1 MPAAAVKRRIRMK
14 NLIVGQSGGPT
25 AAINSSLAGVIKRA
39 FDSEKIE
46 NVYGMING
54 IDGFIEEK
62 IVKLDRFRET
72 DRLKLL
78 RQTPSSFL
86 GSCRKK
92 LPEPDENG
100 EFYDKIFELFEK
112 YNIGYFI
119 YIGGN
124 DSMDTVK
131 KLSGYAAL
139 KNYDVKIAGIPKTID
154 NDLALTD
161 HTPGYGS
168 AAKFVANAVRQLAM
182 DTKVYDMKSVV
193 VAEIM
198 GRNAGWLTA
207 AAALANAR
215 ELSPVDIILLP
226 EAVFD
231 EDAFLKKVK
240 KVLERKNSTI
250 IAVSEGIKSKD
261 GRYIGESEPALMQDG
276 FAHAALGGAGQ
287 RIAKLISSR
296 LNIKTRSIEFSTL
309 QRCCSQNIS
318 LSDYEEAFSAGFEG
332 TDFALGGNTGFMAG
346 FKRCEGEAYKC
357 DVVCFDVNLIANL
370 EKKIPKEM
378 IGEDGMSVTEEFISY
393 ALPLI
398 DGEPELQYENGVVAV
413 EIL

>member
-1 MPAAAVKRRIRMK
+1 MITRMK

-39 FDSEKIE
+39 FDSAEIE

-54 IDGFIEEK
+54 IDGFMEEK
-62 IVKLDRFRET
+62 IINLDRFK
-72 DRLKLL
+72 DPQRLKLL

-92 LPEPDENG
+92 LPEPDEN
-100 EFYDKIFELFEK
+100 EEYYEKIFTLFEK

-131 KLSGYAAL
+131 KLSGYASS

-207 AAALANAR
+207 AAALANTSVLA
-215 ELSPVDIILLP
+215 PVDIILLP

-231 EDAFLKKVK
+231 ENAFIEKVK
-240 KVLERKNSTI
+240 KVLENKNSTI
-250 IAVSEGIKSKD
+250 IAVSEGIKNKD
-261 GRYIGESEPALMQDG
+261 GKYIGEAESTLMQDG
-276 FAHAALGGAGQ
+276 FAHAALGGVGQ

-332 TDFALGGNTGFMAG
+332 TGFALDGNTGFMAG
-346 FKRCEGEAYKC
+346 FKRNGGDPYKC

-370 EKKIPKEM
+370 EKKIPPEM
-378 IGEDGMSVTEEFISY
+378 IAEDGMSVTEDFIGY

-398 DGEPELQYENGVVAV
+398 DGEPELQYENGVVSM

>member
-1 MPAAAVKRRIRMK
+1 MITRMK

-39 FDSEKIE
+39 FDSAEIE

-54 IDGFIEEK
+54 IDGFMEEK
-62 IVKLDRFRET
+62 IINLDRFK
-72 DRLKLL
+72 DPQRLKLL

-92 LPEPDENG
+92 LPEPDEN
-100 EFYDKIFELFEK
+100 EEYYEKIFTLFEK

-131 KLSGYAAL
+131 KLSGYASS

-207 AAALANAR
+207 AAALANTSVLA
-215 ELSPVDIILLP
+215 PVDIILLP

-231 EDAFLKKVK
+231 ENAFIEKVK
-240 KVLERKNSTI
+240 KVLENKNSTI
-250 IAVSEGIKSKD
+250 IAVSEGIKNKD
-261 GRYIGESEPALMQDG
+261 GKYIGEAESALMKDG
-276 FAHAALGGAGQ
+276 FAHAALGGVGQ

-332 TDFALGGNTGFMAG
+332 TGFALDGNTGFMAG
-346 FKRCEGEAYKC
+346 FKRNGGDPYKC

-370 EKKIPKEM
+370 EKKIPPEM
-378 IGEDGMSVTEEFISY
+378 IAEDGMSVTEDFVGY

-398 DGEPELQYENGVVAV
+398 DGEPELQYENGVVSM

>member
-1 MPAAAVKRRIRMK
+1 MITRMK

-39 FDSEKIE
+39 FDSAEIE

-54 IDGFIEEK
+54 IDGFMEEK
-62 IVKLDRFRET
+62 IINLDRFK
-72 DRLKLL
+72 DPQRLKLL

-92 LPEPDENG
+92 LPEPDEN
-100 EFYDKIFELFEK
+100 EEYYEKIFTLFEK

-131 KLSGYAAL
+131 KLSGYASS

-207 AAALANAR
+207 AAALANTSVLA
-215 ELSPVDIILLP
+215 PVDIILLP

-231 EDAFLKKVK
+231 ENAF
-240 KVLERKNSTI
+240 I
-250 IAVSEGIKSKD
+250 
-261 GRYIGESEPALMQDG
+261 
-276 FAHAALGGAGQ
+276 
-287 RIAKLISSR
+287 
-296 LNIKTRSIEFSTL
+296 
-309 QRCCSQNIS
+309 
-318 LSDYEEAFSAGFEG
+318 
-332 TDFALGGNTGFMAG
+332 
-346 FKRCEGEAYKC
+346 
-357 DVVCFDVNLIANL
+357 
-370 EKKIPKEM
+370 
-378 IGEDGMSVTEEFISY
+378 
-393 ALPLI
+393 
-398 DGEPELQYENGVVAV
+398 
-413 EIL
+413 

>member
-1 MPAAAVKRRIRMK
+1 MK

-39 FDSEKIE
+39 FDSAEIE

-54 IDGFIEEK
+54 IDGFMEEK
-62 IVKLDRFRET
+62 IINLDRFK
-72 DRLKLL
+72 DPQRLKLL

-92 LPEPDENG
+92 LPEPDEN
-100 EFYDKIFELFEK
+100 EEYYEKIFTLFEK

-131 KLSGYAAL
+131 KLSGYASS

-207 AAALANAR
+207 AAALANTSVLA
-215 ELSPVDIILLP
+215 PVDIILLP

-231 EDAFLKKVK
+231 ENAFIEKVK
-240 KVLERKNSTI
+240 KVLENKNSTI
-250 IAVSEGIKSKD
+250 IAVSEGIKNKD
-261 GRYIGESEPALMQDG
+261 GKYIGEAESALMKDG
-276 FAHAALGGAGQ
+276 FAHAALGGVGQ

-332 TDFALGGNTGFMAG
+332 TGFALDGNTGFMAG
-346 FKRCEGEAYKC
+346 FKRNGGDPYKC

-370 EKKIPKEM
+370 EKKIPPEM
-378 IGEDGMSVTEEFISY
+378 IAEDGMSVTEDFVGY

-398 DGEPELQYENGVVAV
+398 DGEPELQYENGVVSM